1 MPLPAFSF
9 SLCLLSMPQ
18 RGTIYAD
25 LHNHTTASDGAYPPT
40 DVVQR
45 AFERGVKAIA
55 ITDHDTVAGVEEARE
70 AAKARG
76 MWFTSGI
83 EISATLEGREIH
95 ILGYGLDT
103 SNKALLDYARETRQY
118 RDDRAERMITL
129 LRERGVK
136 KITMRDVR
144 EISGEG
150 VIGRQHIAKAM
161 WKRGLVKSVREAFDK
176 YLADEAFIQT
186 VQREYPVE
194 KAITLIHDAGGV
206 AVLAHPAR
214 VISGEQFT
222 SLLKAGL
229 DGVELHHPSHDT
241 DVCQLYTILANEHH
255 LLTTGGSDFHGGNK
269 RDGSNI
275 GRYGLMKDDFLPF
288 AEALT
293 NRRHPTQ
300 QPLKRVVA
308 KIAHFFAE

>member
-1 MPLPAFSF
+1 
-9 SLCLLSMPQ
+9 MPQ

-25 LHNHTTASDGAYPPT
+25 LHNHTTASDGAFTPT
-40 DVVQR
+40 EVVQR

-95 ILGYGLDT
+95 ILGYGVDT
-103 SNKALLDYARETRQY
+103 SNKALLDYAHETRAY
-118 RDDRAERMITL
+118 RNSRAESIIAAL
-129 LRERGVK
+129 QERGIK
-136 KITMRDVR
+136 KFSIRDVR
-144 EISGEG
+144 EVSGAG

-161 WKRGLVKSVREAFDK
+161 WNKGLVKSVREAFDK
-176 YLADEAFIQT
+176 HLADELLPEAA
-186 VQREYPVE
+186 QREFPVQA
-194 KAITLIHDAGGV
+194 AIALIHEASGV

-214 VISGEQFT
+214 VISGEQFDA
-222 SLLKAGL
+222 LLAEGL

-241 DVCQLYTILANEHH
+241 DVCQLYSILAKEHN

-269 RDGSNI
+269 RDGSNT
-275 GRYGLMKDDFLPF
+275 GRYGLMQEDFLPF
-288 AEALT
+288 AEALAGRSSAPQKSVQNHAQRLVSGLT
-293 NRRHPTQ
+293 R
-300 QPLKRVVA
+300 
-308 KIAHFFAE
+308 FFAS